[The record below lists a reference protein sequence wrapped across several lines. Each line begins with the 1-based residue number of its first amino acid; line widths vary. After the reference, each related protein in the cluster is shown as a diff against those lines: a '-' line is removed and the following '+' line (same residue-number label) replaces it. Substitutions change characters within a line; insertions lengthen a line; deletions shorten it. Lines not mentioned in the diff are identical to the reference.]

1 LPEALLAKSVL
12 DSEGIECFLADE
24 NTIRM
29 DWLWSNAMGG
39 IRLCV
44 KDVDADAARQLLE
57 QAPVDGFEAEGT
69 GEYRQPRCPK
79 CQSSEVSFRGLQKQ
93 VAYGSLFL
101 GLPAPIR
108 HHGWKCNSCGLE
120 WDEEDTPQQIP

>member
-12 DSEGIECFLADE
+12 DSGGIECFLADE

-44 KDVDADAARQLLE
+44 KDVDADAAGQLLD
-57 QAPVDGFEAEGT
+57 QARMEAFEAEGT
-69 GEYRQPRCPK
+69 GEYRQPHCPK
-79 CQSSEVSFRGLQKQ
+79 CQSFEVSFKGLHKQ

-101 GLPAPIR
+101 IPIPLR
-108 HHGWKCNSCGLE
+108 RRGWKCNSCGLE